1 MDFRFSEEEELWQWA
16 VKDFA
21 NREIASREPKIF
33 DQSFKYTLRKMG
45 ELGFFGVKLPEQYGG
60 DPANWVMLGILA
72 EEVAKVSVGIAYL
85 ILVSHEV
92 TFSLA
97 SYGTDEAKEEFLR
110 GLIRGDIVGCI
121 SSNEPN
127 AGVDFEAIELR
138 ADKNGETYI
147 VSGEKNPV
155 SFGMQADVTLSFAK
169 TGPGKKEITAML
181 IPLGLTGISRF
192 PLRNMGLSLSAP
204 ASFRFDGVQ
213 IPLRYRISNVGE
225 GLQVNATTGLLS
237 NAHKIIVGLIS
248 LGIAQTALKLA
259 IQYSKERVAFGKPI
273 VKFEGLSNKIAE
285 DATFIEA
292 ARWLCYRA
300 LSLKDR
306 NSSHTKEAAMCGW
319 WCPKIAYET
328 IQDSLL
334 IHGHAGYCDDHPF
347 QQMLRDIVAFE
358 LISGT
363 ENILKLIVSYEGIGA
378 VAVPDSLLSHF
389 SRPPT
394 HPSPSRGE
402 GEGGG

>member
-21 NREIASREPKIF
+21 NREIAPREPVTF
-33 DQSFKYTLRKMG
+33 DQSFKDTLRKMG
-45 ELGFFGVKLPEQYGG
+45 ELGFFGIKLPEQYGG

-72 EEVAKVSVGIAYL
+72 EEIAKVNVGISYL

-92 TFSLA
+92 TFSLN

-121 SSNEPN
+121 SSSEAN
-127 AGVDFEAIELR
+127 AGADFQTIESR

-155 SFGMQADVTLSFAK
+155 SFGMQADVTLSFVK
-169 TGPGKKEITAML
+169 TGPEKKEITAML
-181 IPLGLTGISRF
+181 IPLGLTGFSRF
-192 PLRNMGLSLSAP
+192 PVQNMGLPFSSP

-213 IPLRYRISNVGE
+213 VPLRYRIGNAGE
-225 GLQVNATTGLLS
+225 GFQVNATTGLLC

-248 LGIAQTALKLA
+248 LGVAQTALKSA
-259 IQYSKERVAFGKPI
+259 IQYSKQRVAFGRPI

-285 DATFIEA
+285 DATLIEA

-300 LSLKDR
+300 LYLKDHD
-306 NSSHTKEAAMCGW
+306 SSHTKEAAMCGW

-358 LISGT
+358 MISGT
-363 ENILKLIVSYEGIGA
+363 ENILKLIVSHEGIGA
-378 VAVPDSLLSHF
+378 VAVPDSLMSHF
-389 SRPPT
+389 NHPPT
-394 HPSPSRGE
+394 HPSPSKGE
-402 GEGGG
+402 G

>member
-21 NREIASREPKIF
+21 NREIAPREPTTF
-33 DQSFKYTLRKMG
+33 DPSFKDTMRKMG
-45 ELGFFGVKLPEQYGG
+45 ELGFFGIKLPEQYGG

-72 EEVAKVSVGIAYL
+72 EEIAKVSVGIAYL

-92 TFSLA
+92 TFSLV

-110 GLIRGDIVGCI
+110 GLIRGETVGCI

-127 AGVDFEAIELR
+127 AGADFQAIESR

-147 VSGEKNPV
+147 VSGEKIPV
-155 SFGMQADVTLSFAK
+155 SFGMQADVTLSFVK
-169 TGPGKKEITAML
+169 TGPGKKEIIAML
-181 IPLGLTGISRF
+181 IPLGLTGISKF
-192 PLRNMGLSLSAP
+192 PLRNMGLPFSAP
-204 ASFRFDGVQ
+204 ALFRFDGVQ
-213 IPLRYRISNVGE
+213 IPLRYTIGNAGE
-225 GLQVNATTGLLS
+225 GFLVNATTGLLS

-248 LGIAQTALKLA
+248 LGVAQTALKSA

-285 DATFIEA
+285 DATLIEA
-292 ARWLCYRA
+292 GRWLCYRA
-300 LSLKDR
+300 LSLKDHD
-306 NSSHTKEAAMCGW
+306 SSHTKEAAMCGW

-334 IHGHAGYCDDHPF
+334 IHGHAGYCDDYPF
-347 QQMLRDIVAFE
+347 QQMLKDIVAFE
-358 LISGT
+358 MISGT

-389 SRPPT
+389 S
-394 HPSPSRGE
+394 HD
-402 GEGGG
+402 